1 MVFIFKTID
10 ILNSFN
16 YYISIVPKQ
25 ATPMSEKIN
34 LISLFI
40 YLIFIV
46 EMAGVALDQEEQ
58 ARKIMIINHQLW
70 LHETQT
76 KETE

>member
-1 MVFIFKTID
+1 MT
-10 ILNSFN
+10 
-16 YYISIVPKQ
+16 
-25 ATPMSEKIN
+25 EKLN

-58 ARKIMIINHQLW
+58 AKKIMIINHQLW
-70 LHETQT
+70 LHEAQT

>member
-1 MVFIFKTID
+1 MNIK
-10 ILNSFN
+10 
-16 YYISIVPKQ
+16 KQ
-25 ATPMSEKIN
+25 ATLMTEKLN

-40 YLIFIV
+40 YLIFVV

-70 LHETQT
+70 LNEAKI